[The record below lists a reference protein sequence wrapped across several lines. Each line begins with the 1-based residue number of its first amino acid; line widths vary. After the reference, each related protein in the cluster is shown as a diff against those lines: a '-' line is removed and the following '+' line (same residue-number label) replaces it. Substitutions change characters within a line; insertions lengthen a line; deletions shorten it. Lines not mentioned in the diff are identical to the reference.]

1 MKKMSIM
8 SLAIEP
14 ELQDSLK
21 NYAKRR
27 GQSVSAMIR
36 EMVTK
41 FISDDDHVKNIVL
54 KVPEDESIIPVV
66 LKIPADLKNKH
77 AELKSWLEAQSIGIL
92 NKLAKNES

>member
-27 GQSVSAMIR
+27 GQSVSALIR

-41 FISDDDHVKNIVL
+41 FISDDDHVKNIVV
-54 KVPEDESIIPVV
+54 KVPEDDSIIPVV
-66 LKIPADLKNKH
+66 LKIPSDLRNNH
-77 AELKSWLEAQSIGIL
+77 AGLKSWLEAQSSGIL
-92 NKLAKNES
+92 NKLAKNDA